1 MKRVRGSYGEWG
13 DCRVIRLMFTCKG
26 AVILALCFILAGCA
40 SGPASVPVYD
50 RTSPPV
56 ITWGSHTVQPGE
68 TLFSIA
74 WLYGRDYKELA
85 KANNINGSYTIY
97 PGQKLT
103 LKKPV
108 QLVTNNRGKSQS
120 RGSTPKQAVVKM
132 KGSEKHTATG
142 VADTVRKQS
151 SIYRDSSKPAWG
163 WPAQGAVKSRFSIK
177 GKVNKGIDIQGKH
190 GDPVRASSRG
200 QVVYAGNGLTG
211 YGNLIIIKHNS
222 SYLSAYAHNRKLLV
236 SEGGVVKAGQK
247 IAEIGSTGTNEPKL
261 HFEIRHNGKPV
272 DPLAYL
278 PSR

>member
-1 MKRVRGSYGEWG
+1 MYKRR
-13 DCRVIRLMFTCKG
+13 RVINLLFLLLLT
-26 AVILALCFILAGCA
+26 GCA
-40 SGPASVPVYD
+40 SDPVSVPVYD
-50 RTSPPV
+50 RTRPPV
-56 ITWGSHTVQPGE
+56 VTWGSHTVKPGE

-74 WLYGRDYKELA
+74 WLYGRDFQELA
-85 KANNINGSYTIY
+85 KANNIKGSYTIY

-142 VADTVRKQS
+142 VAGTVRKQS

-163 WPAQGAVKSRFSIK
+163 WPAQGAVKSRFSMK

-190 GDPVRASSRG
+190 GDSVKAASKG

-236 SEGGVVKAGQK
+236 SEGVVVKGGQK

-261 HFEIRHNGKPV
+261 HFEIRRNGKPV